1 MQPFCVITV
10 DGPIVAELQIVGSEV
25 QVIFQNDSF
34 VTVPNLE
41 ESEIFDLREHHDH
54 EAVVEFLD
62 RHIPREKWL
71 SFLRGRR

>member
-1 MQPFCVITV
+1 MQFPSVISV
-10 DGPIVAELQIVGSEV
+10 DSPVVSEIQIVGSEV

-41 ESEIFDLREHHDH
+41 ECEISDLLEHPDH
-54 EAVVEFLD
+54 ETVVAFLD

-71 SFLRGRR
+71 SFLKGRR